1 MSCRQYL
8 QGIWTLQKSFKSRL
22 DLDLSHIDYDINKIN
37 NNTDAVDI
45 IQQFAILNFDSFSNT
60 SDYILQESDL

>member
-8 QGIWTLQKSFKSRL
+8 QGIWTLRKSFKSRL

-37 NNTDAVDI
+37 NSTDAVDI

>member
-8 QGIWTLQKSFKSRL
+8 QGIWTLRKSFKSRL

>member
-8 QGIWTLQKSFKSRL
+8 QGIWTLRKSFKSRL

-60 SDYILQESDL
+60 SDYILQESDQ